1 MTATLSAPPAITAVL
16 LCGGRASRMGG
27 RDKGLIEWQGHP
39 LAQHALRRL
48 RRQSLPLARI
58 AISANRNLAA
68 YAAFGCPVWTDVIA
82 DFPGPLGGIFTA
94 LGHCST
100 PLLLAVPCDVP
111 LFPRTLCARLLAA
124 MQRSGAPLAVATTP
138 GALQPVFCLMQR
150 NVRGNLAAYLE
161 AAGKHGVRRWQ
172 QQCGAVLAPFKSD
185 AMFTGCNTPHE
196 LAALTAT
203 HASRSFI

>member
-27 RDKGLIEWQGHP
+27 RDKGLIEWQGQP

-94 LGHCST
+94 RRSIPVRALGCVLGAFIFRMVYAIALRMNM
-100 PLLLAVPCDVP
+100 PAFMLKAVSSAIV
-111 LFPRTLCARLLAA
+111 
-124 MQRSGAPLAVATTP
+124 
-138 GALQPVFCLMQR
+138 
-150 NVRGNLAAYLE
+150 
-161 AAGKHGVRRWQ
+161 
-172 QQCGAVLAPFKSD
+172 VLAISGPYLVAQGKLLRRR
-185 AMFTGCNTPHE
+185 M
-196 LAALTAT
+196 AARRERGRF
-203 HASRSFI
+203 HA